1 MDMGIFFVYDKKVTE
16 WDKKEDRIADLIT
29 SGIFDLKTQ
38 PEALDLLTSKT
49 INATS
54 GDDLSQSVQKV
65 GQEMEHGVLDRVSI
79 YLPYS

>member
-1 MDMGIFFVYDKKVTE
+1 MVE
-16 WDKKEDRIADLIT
+16 WEKKEDRIADLIT

-79 YLPYS
+79 YLPYSRKTIVFQRSFL

>member
-1 MDMGIFFVYDKKVTE
+1 MVE
-16 WDKKEDRIADLIT
+16 SEKKENRIAELIT

-54 GDDLSQSVQKV
+54 GDDLSQSTSFIV
-65 GQEMEHGVLDRVSI
+65 GNDISI
-79 YLPYS
+79 KSR